1 MSREPPAHPRNSRL
15 ARGRLSVRVRPSGD
29 GAVVRA
35 SGGVAAWV
43 VLTTTAAGR
52 FEENGFFLRPGEE
65 RAVNFVPLDPDGA
78 PAEPLTAASVRVEHL
93 DEHLLPSRETSGRRR
108 DRLRAR
114 AAALCT
120 TCLGAG
126 GEGRDGL

>member
-1 MSREPPAHPRNSRL
+1 M
-15 ARGRLSVRVRPSGD
+15 RPSGD
-29 GAVVRA
+29 AVVVRA
-35 SGGVAAWV
+35 SGGVATWV

-65 RAVNFVPLDPDGA
+65 RAVPFVPLDPDGP

-93 DEHLLPSRETSGRRR
+93 AEHLPPPREMSRLR
-108 DRLRAR
+108 DERLRAR
-114 AAALCT
+114 DAALCA

-126 GEGRDGL
+126 GEGREGL

>member
-1 MSREPPAHPRNSRL
+1 MVTPLIQEH
-15 ARGRLSVRVRPSGD
+15 
-29 GAVVRA
+29 VRA
-35 SGGVAAWV
+35 VLDGMHRHFLVEAA
-43 VLTTTAAGR
+43 LPHNERRAAGRQGTSAGR

-93 DEHLLPSRETSGRRR
+93 AEHLLPPRETSGRRR

-114 AAALCT
+114 AAALWT